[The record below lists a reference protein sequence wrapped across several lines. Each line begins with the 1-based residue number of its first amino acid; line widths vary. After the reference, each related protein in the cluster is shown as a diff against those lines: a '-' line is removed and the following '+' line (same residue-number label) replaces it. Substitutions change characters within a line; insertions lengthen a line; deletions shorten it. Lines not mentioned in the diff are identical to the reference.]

1 MKHWQ
6 LQEAKAKLSHLIHLT
21 TTKGPQGISVRGKEE
36 VVLLSRKT
44 YDSMMGKKP
53 SFVNFLQSSPLRGI
67 DLDLERDRSFPRET
81 IDL

>member
-1 MKHWQ
+1 MRHWQ

-36 VVLLSRKT
+36 VVLLSKKT
-44 YDSMMGKKP
+44 YDDMIGEKP
-53 SFVNFLQSSPLRGI
+53 NFVSFLKNSPLHGLS
-67 DLDLERDRSFPRET
+67 LDIERDKSFPRET